1 MRYVLRESADTIRKS
16 ANSADAVFISHQR
29 NDKDAAE
36 AVAKYLENRGL
47 TPWLAVR
54 DPGAQAAHAS
64 GDDATL
70 TAKIV
75 AAIQAC
81 PQMLVVISRVGLG
94 SEWIPFE
101 VGAALALESKA
112 VGLVL
117 LPDVDGAALPEYFSL
132 TTQIRSKDDLEMW
145 FRGLRLQ
152 KGSSLALAEALR
164 GAEAAGV
171 ALAVRRHLDRRPP
184 LYIRKGR

>member
-16 ANSADAVFISHQR
+16 ASSADAVFISHQR
-29 NDKDAAE
+29 KDKEAAE

-70 TAKIV
+70 TVKIL
-75 AAIQAC
+75 AAIRAC
-81 PQMLVVISRVGLG
+81 PRMLVVVSRAGLG

-101 VGAALALESKA
+101 VGGALALESKA

-132 TTQIRSKDDLEMW
+132 TTQIRSAGDLEKW
-145 FRGLRLQ
+145 LRSLRLR
-152 KGSSLALAEALR
+152 KGSSLVLAEGLR
-164 GAEAAGV
+164 DAEGARLE
-171 ALAVRRHLDRRPP
+171 LAVRRHLDRGPP
-184 LYIRKGR
+184 LVIRNRR